1 MFGAT
6 NVVRISDKLKQ
17 VYSDFDEYFVI
28 FGVDDSSLS
37 DANCKSNF
45 LVLGKGLTYG
55 INGSFGSPEK
65 KFSINFSMAN
75 TKFCWNLHYDSD
87 NSYLLVNGKEILK
100 FETKQNKYNLSSSVL
115 LKKYI

>member
-1 MFGAT
+1 
-6 NVVRISDKLKQ
+6 
-17 VYSDFDEYFVI
+17 
-28 FGVDDSSLS
+28 
-37 DANCKSNF
+37 
-45 LVLGKGLTYG
+45 
-55 INGSFGSPEK
+55 
-65 KFSINFSMAN
+65 MAN